1 MNLTKDFH
9 PSQVALVI
17 ITQRYSHY
25 GSLSSSFIAFMLFL
39 SIPFQA
45 NDWAKGFIFTS
56 QLAATATCF
65 KLSRLNQTLSSE
77 NHVSVINRA
86 NQGYSEHLATSYAP
100 PKRDVVV
107 MEQSKP
113 IPSHPVLRSLYGQK
127 LECEL
132 MGELKS
138 PSFVRTLVK
147 PTNCTASKVLGVS
160 KELQLDLALDAPPIM
175 SINKGAIAIDTPRS
189 DRQIARFSDYWKPS
203 QKVEAAIGVDIN
215 NKLVSID
222 LSHPETCHVLAAG
235 TTGSGKSVWLQSLL
249 LSLLIGRSPQE
260 LLVVICD
267 PKRVSFFAFEDCANL
282 LVPIIY
288 TPEEVILVGNWLI
301 TEMMRRYEMFAE
313 YKVENIDQYNAK
325 VSKSEQLPR
334 IFFLNDEY
342 GDLKSACGDDK
353 EGKAQW
359 SEIMNINIRLGQMA
373 RASGISEGIVT
384 QKAVDVI
391 DKKIRSNLPARV
403 LLKVLEEGDS
413 ECILGNKSIDGR
425 HLLGRGDLY
434 FGNDR
439 LQSLLCEPSDFAKL
453 SKGNPMFELDDLSE
467 PKTATVNV
475 QSSAIV
481 DSPQVEITAPILKS
495 IVTFLDGREW
505 VRDNYIRESITEFK
519 KAKTPITEVQGYLQ
533 YLELQGYVETRN
545 AGRNGLEAR
554 KVTCQKLTS

>member
-9 PSQVALVI
+9 VSQVALVLI
-17 ITQRYSHY
+17 VQRYSHY

-39 SIPFQA
+39 SIPFQS
-45 NDWAKGFIFTS
+45 NDFAKGFIFVS

-77 NHVSVINRA
+77 SHESVINRA
-86 NQGYSEHLATSYAP
+86 HQGYSNHLEYAYAP

-107 MEQSKP
+107 MEQTKP
-113 IPSHPVLRSLYGQK
+113 MPSHPVLRSLYSQK

-147 PTNCTASKVLGVS
+147 PINCTASKVLGIG
-160 KELQLDLALDAPPIM
+160 KELQLDLALDSPPIM

-189 DRQIARFSDYWKPS
+189 DRQIAKFSDYWKPS
-203 QKVEAAIGVDIN
+203 QKVEAAIGVGIN
-215 NKLVSID
+215 NNLVSID
-222 LSHPETCHVLAAG
+222 LSHPETCHILAAG

-282 LVPIIY
+282 LIPIIH
-288 TPEEVILVGNWLI
+288 TPEEVILIGRWLI
-301 TEMMRRYEMFAE
+301 AEMMRRYEMFAE
-313 YKVENIDQYNAK
+313 YKVENIDQYNTK
-325 VSKSEQLPR
+325 VSPSERLPR

-353 EGKAQW
+353 EGKAMW

-403 LLKVLEEGDS
+403 LLKVLEEGDT
-413 ECILGNKSIDGR
+413 ECLLGKQSYDGR
-425 HLLGRGDLY
+425 DLLGRGDL
-434 FGNDR
+434 FFNGDR

-453 SKGNPMFELDDLSE
+453 SKGNPVYSLEDLAE
-467 PKTATVNV
+467 PKTATVSV
-475 QSSAIV
+475 KSSEIV
-481 DSPQVEITAPILKS
+481 DTPDFDFLQDREPIYLK
-495 IVTFLDGREW
+495 IVDFLEGRDWE
-505 VRDNYIRESITEFK
+505 RDNYIRESITELK
-519 KAKTPITEVQGYLQ
+519 RNKTPISEVQGYLQ
-533 YLELQGYVETRN
+533 YLEEQGYVETRN
-545 AGRNGLEAR
+545 AGRNGLQAR
-554 KVTCQKLTS
+554 KV

>member
-9 PSQVALVI
+9 VSQVALVL

-25 GSLSSSFIAFMLFL
+25 GSLSSSFIAFLLFL
-39 SIPFQA
+39 SIPFQS
-45 NDWAKGFIFTS
+45 NDFAKGFIFIS
-56 QLAATATCF
+56 QLAATANCF
-65 KLSRLNQTLSSE
+65 KLSRLNQSLASE
-77 NHVSVINRA
+77 NHLSVIDRA
-86 NQGYSEHLATSYAP
+86 NEGLSNHLAVSYAP

-107 MEQSKP
+107 MEQIKP
-113 IPSHPVLRSLYGQK
+113 MPSHPILRALYNQK
-127 LECEL
+127 LECDFA
-132 MGELKS
+132 GELKS

-147 PTNCTASKVLGVS
+147 PTNCTASKVLGIG
-160 KELQLDLALDAPPIM
+160 KELHLELALDSPPII
-175 SINKGAIAIDTPRS
+175 SISKGAIAIDTPRS

-222 LSHPETCHVLAAG
+222 LSHPETCHILAAG

-301 TEMMRRYEMFAE
+301 AEMMRRYEMFAE

-353 EGKAQW
+353 EGKAMW
-359 SEIMNINIRLGQMA
+359 AEIMDINIRLGQMA

-403 LLKVLEEGDS
+403 LLKVLEEGDT
-413 ECILGNKSIDGR
+413 ECLLGKQSYDGR
-425 HLLGRGDLY
+425 DLLGRGDL
-434 FGNDR
+434 FFNGDR
-439 LQSLLCEPSDFAKL
+439 LQSLLCEPGDFAKL
-453 SKGNPMFELDDLSE
+453 TKGDPVYSLDDLAEPSNTITVKSSE
-467 PKTATVNV
+467 
-475 QSSAIV
+475 IV
-481 DSPQVEITAPILKS
+481 DTPKSQITAPTLKA
-495 IVTFLDGREW
+495 IINYLDGRDW
-505 VRDNYIRESITEFK
+505 VRDNLISQSITEFK
-519 KAKTPITEVQGYLQ
+519 VAKTPIAEVQGYLQ
-533 YLELQGYVETRN
+533 YLEVQGYVETRN

-554 KVTCQKLTS
+554 KI

>member
-1 MNLTKDFH
+1 
-9 PSQVALVI
+9 
-17 ITQRYSHY
+17 
-25 GSLSSSFIAFMLFL
+25 MLFL
-39 SIPFQA
+39 SVPFQS
-45 NDWAKGFIFTS
+45 NDFAKSFIFIS

-65 KLSRLNQTLSSE
+65 KLSRLNHTLSSE
-77 NHVSVINRA
+77 NHQSIINRA
-86 NQGYSEHLATSYAP
+86 NQGYSEHLAVSYAP

-107 MEQSKP
+107 MEQVKP
-113 IPSHPVLRSLYGQK
+113 MPSHPILRALYNQK
-127 LECEL
+127 LECDFA
-132 MGELKS
+132 GELKS

-147 PTNCTASKVLGVS
+147 PTNCTAQKVLGIG
-160 KELQLDLALDAPPIM
+160 KELHLELALDSPPII
-175 SINKGAIAIDTPRS
+175 SISKGSIAIDTPRS

-222 LSHPETCHVLAAG
+222 LSHPETCHILAAG

-267 PKRVSFFAFEDCANL
+267 PKRVSFFAFDDCANL
-282 LVPIIY
+282 LCPIIY
-288 TPEEVILVGNWLI
+288 TPEEVVLVGNWLI
-301 TEMMRRYEMFAE
+301 AEMMRRYEMFAE
-313 YKVENIDQYNAK
+313 YKVENIDQYNTK

-359 SEIMNINIRLGQMA
+359 AEIMNINIRLGQMA

-403 LLKVLEEGDS
+403 LLKVLEEGDT
-413 ECILGNKSIDGR
+413 ECLLGKQSYDGR
-425 HLLGRGDLY
+425 DLLGRGDLF
-434 FGNDR
+434 FGGDR

-453 SKGNPMFELDDLSE
+453 TKGNPVYALDDLRE
-467 PKTATVNV
+467 PTATITVR
-475 QSSAIV
+475 SSEIV
-481 DSPQVEITAPILKS
+481 DTPKSQITAPTLKA
-495 IVTFLDGREW
+495 IINYLDGREW
-505 VRDNYIRESITEFK
+505 VRDNLISQSITEFK
-519 KAKTPITEVQGYLQ
+519 VAKTSIAEVQGYLQ
-533 YLELQGYVETRN
+533 YLEVQGYVETRN

-554 KVTCQKLTS
+554 KL

>member
-9 PSQVALVI
+9 VSQVALVL

-25 GSLSSSFIAFMLFL
+25 GSLSSSFIAFLLFL
-39 SIPFQA
+39 SIPFQS
-45 NDWAKGFIFTS
+45 NDFAKGFIFIS
-56 QLAATATCF
+56 QLAATANCF
-65 KLSRLNQTLSSE
+65 KLSRLNQSLASE
-77 NHVSVINRA
+77 NHLSVIDRA
-86 NQGYSEHLATSYAP
+86 NEGLSNHLAVSYAP

-107 MEQSKP
+107 MEQTKP
-113 IPSHPVLRSLYGQK
+113 MPSHPILRALYNQK
-127 LECEL
+127 LECDFA
-132 MGELKS
+132 GELKS

-147 PTNCTASKVLGVS
+147 PTNCTASKVLGIG
-160 KELQLDLALDAPPIM
+160 KELHLELALDSPPII
-175 SINKGAIAIDTPRS
+175 SISKGAIAIDTPRS

-222 LSHPETCHVLAAG
+222 LSHPETCHILAAG

-260 LLVVICD
+260 FLVVICD

-282 LVPIIY
+282 LIPIIH
-288 TPEEVILVGNWLI
+288 TPEEVILIGRWLI
-301 TEMMRRYEMFAE
+301 AEMMRRYALFAE
-313 YKVENIDQYNAK
+313 YKVENIDQYNAM

-342 GDLKSACGDDK
+342 GDLKSACGEDK

-359 SEIMNINIRLGQMA
+359 AEIMNINIRLGQMA

-391 DKKIRSNLPARV
+391 DKKIRSNLPARA
-403 LLKVLEEGDS
+403 LLKVLEEGDT
-413 ECILGNKSIDGR
+413 ECLLGKVSYDGR
-425 HLLGRGDLY
+425 DLLGRGDL
-434 FGNDR
+434 FFNGDR

-453 SKGNPMFELDDLSE
+453 TKGDPVYSLDDLAEPSNTITVKSSE
-467 PKTATVNV
+467 
-475 QSSAIV
+475 IV
-481 DSPQVEITAPILKS
+481 DTPKSQITAPTLKA
-495 IVTFLDGREW
+495 IINYLDGREW
-505 VRDNYIRESITEFK
+505 VRDNLISQSITEFK
-519 KAKTPITEVQGYLQ
+519 VAKTPIAEVQCYLQ
-533 YLELQGYVETRN
+533 YLEVQGYVETRN

-554 KVTCQKLTS
+554 KI